1 MQTASPL
8 RDKLEFERYDVPA
21 AFLQCKLPVPYYGRL
36 PADLTEPYNGANVKI
51 HRCIYGARIS
61 NSIFDKDHSQPLLS
75 QGYVQFEGDYRKFKL
90 TCPNDPN
97 TFVIINT
104 HVDDGGAIL
113 TWRSKYDETLRA
125 LSNRYPGTLDSSSM
139 DRYLGMG
146 FSYNSETGAM
156 TASMYHS
163 VLKVLATFCTS
174 SLPEQ
179 STPYTMDLFD
189 ISDDPTPVD
198 SVTYQRCVGAL
209 IWLLKSCVLLK

>member
-1 MQTASPL
+1 ML
-8 RDKLEFERYDVPA
+8 LKLKFLPDHSFERMA
-21 AFLQCKLPVPYYGRL
+21 ARL
-36 PADLTEPYNGANVKI
+36 CAMEATPPPPADAETAYAATED
-51 HRCIYGARIS
+51 HRL
-61 NSIFDKDHSQPLLS
+61 FL
-75 QGYVQFEGDYRKFKL
+75 
-90 TCPNDPN
+90 
-97 TFVIINT
+97 INT

-125 LSNRYPGTLDSSSM
+125 LSNRYPGTLDSSSI

-179 STPYTMDLFD
+179 ITPYTMDLFD
-189 ISDDPTPVD
+189 ISDDPTPAD
-198 SVTYQRCVGAL
+198 SVTYLATHLATQAPLRDPARHHHDL
-209 IWLLKSCVLLK
+209 YPQLLSYSR

>member
-1 MQTASPL
+1 
-8 RDKLEFERYDVPA
+8 
-21 AFLQCKLPVPYYGRL
+21 
-36 PADLTEPYNGANVKI
+36 
-51 HRCIYGARIS
+51 
-61 NSIFDKDHSQPLLS
+61 
-75 QGYVQFEGDYRKFKL
+75 
-90 TCPNDPN
+90 
-97 TFVIINT
+97 
-104 HVDDGGAIL
+104 
-113 TWRSKYDETLRA
+113 
-125 LSNRYPGTLDSSSM
+125 M

-189 ISDDPTPVD
+189 ISDDLTPVD

-209 IWLLKSCVLLK
+209 IWLLNHHGLYTQHFPHPRRPN

>member
-1 MQTASPL
+1 M
-8 RDKLEFERYDVPA
+8 FV
-21 AFLQCKLPVPYYGRL
+21 
-36 PADLTEPYNGANVKI
+36 I
-51 HRCIYGARIS
+51 
-61 NSIFDKDHSQPLLS
+61 
-75 QGYVQFEGDYRKFKL
+75 
-90 TCPNDPN
+90 DPN
-97 TFVIINT
+97 MFVIINT

-146 FSYNSETGAM
+146 FSHNSETGTM

-179 STPYTMDLFD
+179 NTRPL
-189 ISDDPTPVD
+189 
-198 SVTYQRCVGAL
+198 
-209 IWLLKSCVLLK
+209 